1 MFSSVMLQ
9 SPDADLVLK
18 RDETSSFEKKGK
30 EFDID
35 SLSALIYDTVGINNL
50 SLRINRRGSDLNKVM
65 TIRDFNFAHF
75 NRKKGTGNLI
85 KEIALEISEFN
96 MYDSLSH
103 RSLIVNDLKLD
114 TSKCILSVESLKS
127 GVHVT
132 DSSEQPGVKLFSNGI
147 KLSEISISDSLPV
160 NIRASL
166 LKVKDVDVF
175 ITNDSVK
182 KDDNG
187 KVMTINLK
195 GLKDYEDLFASVQI
209 DTVDLSEVNF
219 RIHSMG
225 DLPVKTARFDSLGLI
240 IERVRIDSSMAYMAN
255 PSIMDRINIDL
266 NGKTSVTADSLY
278 EMHPGILHYSF
289 LSQKITIDSFYVTP
303 LFEPDEFF
311 RRAEYQTDR
320 IDMFVRKIEI
330 HDFGFDDLMEDN
342 ILDLSSVDLYNAK
355 ADIFR
360 DKHYPMKPG
369 LIKPMPREMIM
380 NIKRSFN
387 IDSIR
392 VFNSYLRYREM
403 SEKSTDP
410 GEVFFDHVNLA
421 LYSITNILDD
431 ANKKEM
437 NVRFESMI
445 MGQGKM
451 KLNVTFPLNK
461 DSVAYRLSGNSKRMD
476 LTLLNPLTTNLLGIG
491 IIKGKG
497 SVDIRQIVGTD
508 DVATGNLIFRYKQLR
523 LHPYSRKKEKLKKGP
538 LSPIIKFMIN
548 DLVVKSN
555 NPKFARR
562 PRVGQVYF
570 ERDPQKGIINYLW
583 KGVLSGLASTMGF
596 NSREQRKEKKEKKEN
611 RSAIKQA
618 ADAIGKELKPET
630 PEK

>member
-1 MFSSVMLQ
+1 M
-9 SPDADLVLK
+9 
-18 RDETSSFEKKGK
+18 
-30 EFDID
+30 
-35 SLSALIYDTVGINNL
+35 
-50 SLRINRRGSDLNKVM
+50 
-65 TIRDFNFAHF
+65 
-75 NRKKGTGNLI
+75 
-85 KEIALEISEFN
+85 
-96 MYDSLSH
+96 
-103 RSLIVNDLKLD
+103 
-114 TSKCILSVESLKS
+114 ILF
-127 GVHVT
+127 HVT

-445 MGQGKM
+445 MGHGKM

-583 KGVLSGLASTMGF
+583 KGMLSGLASTMGF
-596 NSREQRKEKKEKKEN
+596 NSREQRKEKKENK
-611 RSAIKQA
+611 SAIK
-618 ADAIGKELKPET
+618 
-630 PEK
+630 